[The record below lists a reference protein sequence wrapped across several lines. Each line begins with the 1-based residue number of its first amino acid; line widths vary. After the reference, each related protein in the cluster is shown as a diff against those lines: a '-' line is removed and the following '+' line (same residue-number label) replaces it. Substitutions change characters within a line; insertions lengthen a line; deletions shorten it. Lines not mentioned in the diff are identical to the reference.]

1 MAITVSAQPR
11 GVDRGTPVFQNED
24 VVFYK
29 IDDHTW
35 AGNGHLM
42 SNESLYIVEGNN
54 SALLIDVGTNIKD
67 LDKIVAS
74 ITDKPVKLVATHV
87 HPDHIGASVNYFDE
101 VYIHPADTVNV
112 ASMMGNY
119 RGKIIYMKEGDVFDL
134 GGRRIEVVH
143 TPGHTPGSVT
153 FLDYAAGYGFS
164 GDSFGSG
171 NLLVFDKMSSF
182 ISTCEKMKKIMAD
195 KGIKV
200 LYPGHFFGANLETP
214 NELIPRRGVY
224 VSLLELEGCRYRGVT
239 NIGFRPT
246 VTPGAGAA
254 LSIETHLLDFDRD
267 IYGAPVTLEFLMRLR
282 DERRFAGLPELQA
295 QIGKDVRDARRY
307 FRRLGSGASAPAGAL
322 HREGT
327 SAHYA

>member
-1 MAITVSAQPR
+1 MKKLLSAVLSFFMAITVSAQPR

-42 SNESLYIVEGNN
+42 SNESLYIVEGST
-54 SALLIDVGTNIKD
+54 SALLIDAGTNIKD

-87 HPDHIGASVNYFDE
+87 HPDHTGASVNYFDE

-119 RGKIIYMKEGDVFDL
+119 QGKIIYMKEGDVFDL

-171 NLLVFDKMSSF
+171 NLLVFDKISSF

-214 NELIPRRGVY
+214 KRVDDMLTVSKGVMEGTMKGEPAANSLVPNALIITG
-224 VSLLELEGCRYRGVT
+224 E
-239 NIGFRPT
+239 GFRINY
-246 VTPGAGAA
+246 GEAA
-254 LSIETHLLDFDRD
+254 LR
-267 IYGAPVTLEFLMRLR
+267 
-282 DERRFAGLPELQA
+282 
-295 QIGKDVRDARRY
+295 
-307 FRRLGSGASAPAGAL
+307 
-322 HREGT
+322 
-327 SAHYA
+327 

>member
-1 MAITVSAQPR
+1 MKKLLSAVLSFFMAITVSAQPR

-54 SALLIDVGTNIKD
+54 SALLIDAGTNIKD

-119 RGKIIYMKEGDVFDL
+119 QGKIIYMKEGDVFDL

-214 NELIPRRGVY
+214 KRVDDMLTVSKGVMEGTMKGEPAANSLVPNALIITG
-224 VSLLELEGCRYRGVT
+224 E
-239 NIGFRPT
+239 GFRINYSE
-246 VTPGAGAA
+246 AA
-254 LSIETHLLDFDRD
+254 LR
-267 IYGAPVTLEFLMRLR
+267 
-282 DERRFAGLPELQA
+282 
-295 QIGKDVRDARRY
+295 
-307 FRRLGSGASAPAGAL
+307 
-322 HREGT
+322 
-327 SAHYA
+327 